1 VKKLKLYPDRPLP
14 DYYPT
19 MYLDGYTPEE
29 IWVAQH
35 NTMLKRFQKMQAE
48 KDLENEIE
56 KRLEQQIELKLEQTV
71 EKALD
76 EIFKNFNK

>member
-1 VKKLKLYPDRPLP
+1 MKKLKLYPDRPLP

-56 KRLEQQIELKLEQTV
+56 KRLEEQIELKLEQTV

-76 EIFKNFNK
+76 EIFKDWK